1 MHEEYYPL
9 NRETERIG
17 TKMIHILDENG
28 VLALDKKIL
37 DVIVPKI
44 SLELKKEKAPIYT
57 CLFEDSN

>member
-1 MHEEYYPL
+1 
-9 NRETERIG
+9 
-17 TKMIHILDENG
+17 MIHILDENG

-37 DVIVPKI
+37 DVIVPNI